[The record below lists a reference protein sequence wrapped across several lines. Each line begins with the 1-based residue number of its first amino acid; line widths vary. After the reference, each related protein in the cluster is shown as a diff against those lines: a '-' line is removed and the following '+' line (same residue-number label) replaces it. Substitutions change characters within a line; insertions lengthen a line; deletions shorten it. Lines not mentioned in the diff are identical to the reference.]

1 MGGCCS
7 GGSISPGEAARI
19 AYNHVYDM
27 YRWEYL
33 NMYGVNLRVVRTY
46 RYGCA
51 YNVIINVILTPISIA
66 FGRRGTIRKTHKVQ
80 VDP

>member
-1 MGGCCS
+1 
-7 GGSISPGEAARI
+7 
-19 AYNHVYDM
+19 
-27 YRWEYL
+27 
-33 NMYGVNLRVVRTY
+33 MYGVNLRVVRTY